1 MKFTP
6 SKKTALR
13 ACKDYDEQEVLACV
27 KQLFIDAPPPDVKG
41 KTVLLKPNILSAKK
55 PEFAICT
62 HPVVVAACVTAF
74 YDLGAKKVLVGE
86 SPAVTPSSVAAK
98 ACGMYDAITE
108 AGGEWVDFSES
119 VTVSCPDGSLVKS
132 FEFASPFTQ
141 ADIVVSV
148 SKLKSHQLMAYTGAM
163 KNLFGLV
170 VGLKKAQMH
179 FRFSDKKE
187 FARYL
192 TDLNIAAGAQYAVM
206 DAIVGMEGPG
216 GPGNGDPVKLGF
228 LASSDNLLALDWVC
242 SSLVGYNPHSIL
254 NLQDALSRQQ
264 WLTDETDI
272 ELVGDSKESLGPL
285 KFKIVSETSGLTH
298 LQKILPSWVNSLA
311 QAAFVKTPRFKHTVC
326 TRCGR
331 CIEICPAN
339 VLSFKPDSKNKTRKK
354 VGIDKKDC
362 LHCFCCH
369 EICPSDAIVLKRF

>member
-1 MKFTP
+1 MNFIP
-6 SKKTALR
+6 STKTALR
-13 ACKDYDEQEVLACV
+13 ACKDYNEQDVLPCI
-27 KQLFIDAPPPDVKG
+27 KQLFKDVPPPDVRG
-41 KTVLLKPNILSAKK
+41 KTVLLKPNILSPKK

-62 HPVVVAACVTAF
+62 HPVVVSSCVKAF
-74 YDLGAKKVLVGE
+74 YELGAKKVLVGE
-86 SPAVTPSSVAAK
+86 SPAVVPSIAAAK
-98 ACGMYDAITE
+98 ASGMLEAVTE

-119 VTVSCPDGSLVKS
+119 VSISCPEGSLVKS

-141 ADIVVSV
+141 ADVVVSV

-206 DAIVGMEGPG
+206 DAIVGMDGPG

-228 LASSDNLLALDWVC
+228 LASSDNILALDWVC
-242 SSLVGYNPHSIL
+242 SSLVGYNPHNIL
-254 NLQDALSRQQ
+254 NLEDALSRQI
-264 WLTDETDI
+264 WLKDEKEI
-272 ELVGDSKESLGPL
+272 QIAGDTKESLGPL
-285 KFKIVSETSGLTH
+285 KFKIVSETSGMTH
-298 LQKILPSWVNSLA
+298 LQKILPSWVNTIA
-311 QAAFVKTPRFKHTVC
+311 QAAFVKTPRFKHSVC

-331 CIEICPAN
+331 CIEICPAK
-339 VLSFKPDSKNKTRKK
+339 VLSFNEDKKHKTGKK
-354 VGIDKKDC
+354 VIIEKKDC